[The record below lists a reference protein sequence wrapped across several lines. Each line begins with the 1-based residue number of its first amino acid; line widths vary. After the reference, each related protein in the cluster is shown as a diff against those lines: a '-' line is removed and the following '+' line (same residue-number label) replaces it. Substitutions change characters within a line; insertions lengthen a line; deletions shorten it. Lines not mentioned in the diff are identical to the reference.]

1 MSALIKTWLGCLAL
15 SLGLFGVLGV
25 AQAAAQTT
33 NPAAVVS
40 AFTDAYSRGDV
51 ARMRELVDPAFVVV
65 PDPRDPNG
73 HEENFD
79 GFVKNHLVHV
89 TASNIR
95 EISSNKAV
103 ADLVFS
109 GPEFRPLPHPFT
121 EQVTFTVNNGRIA
134 RMEERVSEQTFKD
147 LQALGP
153 MPGMPATGA
162 SDGPG
167 AWALLA
173 TAALCLLAGLLA
185 RRIPA
190 SNRMASAGPR
200 TSTSH

>member
-73 HEENFD
+73 HEGNFD

-95 EISSNKAV
+95 EISSNTAV
-103 ADLVFS
+103 ADLVLS
-109 GPEFRPLPHPFT
+109 GPEFLRPLPHPFT

-153 MPGMPATGA
+153 MPGMPTTGA
-162 SDGPG
+162 SDLTGI
-167 AWALLA
+167 WALLA
-173 TAALCLLAGLLA
+173 VGSLCLLAGLLV
-185 RRIPA
+185 RRTPA
-190 SNRMASAGPR
+190 SNR
-200 TSTSH
+200 